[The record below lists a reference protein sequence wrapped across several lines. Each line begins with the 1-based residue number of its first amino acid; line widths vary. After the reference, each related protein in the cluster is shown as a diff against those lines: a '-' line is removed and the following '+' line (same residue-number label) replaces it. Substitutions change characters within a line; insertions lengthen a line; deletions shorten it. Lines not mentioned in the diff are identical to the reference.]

1 MVWICSHVNTHTELA
16 IENVRIKR
24 VEFREN
30 VIAFYLRDQANCL
43 NNEVSVP

>member
-1 MVWICSHVNTHTELA
+1 MS
-16 IENVRIKR
+16 VRIKR